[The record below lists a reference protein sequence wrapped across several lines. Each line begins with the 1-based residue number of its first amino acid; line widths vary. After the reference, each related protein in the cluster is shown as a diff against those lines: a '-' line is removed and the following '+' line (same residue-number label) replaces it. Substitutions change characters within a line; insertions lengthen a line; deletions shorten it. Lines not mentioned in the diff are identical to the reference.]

1 MSQDGTGRRRHVSR
15 AKLQERRLQA
25 AAAVDVAASYD
36 VVVVGGGA
44 SGLVA
49 AICAGEKGANVLLL
63 ESSPECGRPILATG
77 NGRCNFSN
85 VGLAPK
91 YYNDPAFVQ
100 AVFGDDPLGDI
111 LAFFRQCN
119 MRWCLEEERLYPL
132 SRRATSVRNVL
143 LRRAASAGVTIAC
156 ARSVVGASR
165 TDGGFAITYREEF
178 AGEAERTV
186 QARSL
191 VVSTGGTQSTHDF
204 DVAGSFGLESKP
216 AKPVLCPVGCEP
228 NPILELDGRRLHV
241 RAQLTHTAFPVWSER
256 GEVLL
261 RSYGLSGIV
270 VFNMSRQ
277 VVPGDLVELDL
288 LPDLTKSELQQMVDP
303 FAHGSFEEGCLD
315 GVLDPDIA
323 SVLEGLARSRWTL
336 EDAGRD
342 KPASDS
348 EALMALAKSYPL
360 RATGT
365 TGHEQAQV
373 LRGGLR
379 TNQFSTKTLECTSVP
394 GLFATGEALDV
405 DGECGGFN
413 LSWAWKSGMVAG
425 AAAATR

>member
-1 MSQDGTGRRRHVSR
+1 MSQGGTGRQRRVSR

-25 AAAVDVAASYD
+25 AAAVDVAPSYD
-36 VVVVGGGA
+36 VIVVGGGA

-49 AICAGEKGANVLLL
+49 AICAGEKGAHVLLL
-63 ESSPECGRPILATG
+63 ESSPECGRPLLATG

-100 AVFGDDPLGDI
+100 AVFGDDPLADI
-111 LAFFRQCN
+111 LSFFRQCN

-132 SRRATSVRNVL
+132 SRRAASVRNVL
-143 LRRAASAGVTIAC
+143 LRRAWSAGVTIAC
-156 ARSVVGASR
+156 ARSVIGASR
-165 TDGGFAITYREEF
+165 TDEGFKVTYREEF
-178 AGEAERTV
+178 ADNMERV
-186 QARSL
+186 VESHSL

-204 DVAGSFGLESKP
+204 DVADSLGLESKP
-216 AKPVLCPVGCEP
+216 AQPILCPVGCEP
-228 NPILELDGRRLHV
+228 NPILDLDGRRLHV

-277 VVPGDLVELDL
+277 VIPGDLIELDL

-303 FAHGSFEEGCLD
+303 FAHGSFEDGCLD
-315 GVLDPDIA
+315 GVLDPDVA
-323 SVLEGLARSRWTL
+323 STLEGLARSRWTL
-336 EDAGRD
+336 EDTGRNE
-342 KPASDS
+342 PASDS

-373 LRGGLR
+373 LRGGLC
-379 TNQFSTKTLECTSVP
+379 TNQFSTETLECTSMP

-425 AAAATR
+425 TAAATR